1 MWVRFPLGLP
11 KEYIYNIM
19 KLVYGHYGY
28 ENLAPER
35 MIGFYWD
42 INHDGSWVAAFCLW
56 KWYIGIEV
64 KSDDESK
71 RR

>member
-1 MWVRFPLGLP
+1 MR
-11 KEYIYNIM
+11 
-19 KLVYGHYGY
+19 LVYGNYGY
-28 ENLAPER
+28 DNLAPER

-42 INHDGSWVAAFCLW
+42 INHDGSWIAAFCLW

-64 KSDDESK
+64 KGNDENQ

>member
-1 MWVRFPLGLP
+1 
-11 KEYIYNIM
+11 M
-19 KLVYGHYGY
+19 KLVYGKWGY

-35 MIGFYWD
+35 LLGFYWD

-56 KWYIGIEV
+56 KWYIGIKV
-64 KSDDESK
+64 KGDDENQ